1 MSLTLTRMRALV
13 RKGLG
18 GLDATELPN
27 LDTDELL
34 NLALWELTNNYP
46 FELKETLFT
55 TTLVEGQ
62 EDYQL
67 PSGLDG
73 LISVAIIDSQSVRI
87 RLDRMTRAWYDLN
100 HIDTSAARATPEKFM
115 REHTFLILEPTPD
128 TDDNGLTLSITVLED
143 VTSLAESSNETT
155 GLPRNWDE
163 LVVKGAI
170 ERGHFFNEDYD
181 LARLAHNFVVSGI
194 RESVPVI
201 SKEERDSRH
210 AGLDVLWD
218 LPE

>member
-18 GLDATELPN
+18 GLSDTELPD

-55 TTLVEGQ
+55 APLVEGQ

-67 PSGLDG
+67 PLGLDG
-73 LISVAIIDSQSVRI
+73 LISVAIIDSQSVRV

-115 REHTFLILEPTPD
+115 REHTFFC
-128 TDDNGLTLSITVLED
+128 
-143 VTSLAESSNETT
+143 
-155 GLPRNWDE
+155 PR
-163 LVVKGAI
+163 VMA
-170 ERGHFFNEDYD
+170 
-181 LARLAHNFVVSGI
+181 A
-194 RESVPVI
+194 
-201 SKEERDSRH
+201 
-210 AGLDVLWD
+210 
-218 LPE
+218 